1 MCNILLYSEITSLQH
16 AISSEPRIS
25 FFASAGYLLEHRCGR
40 IVCCVVEFNIK
51 QLFIHKPD

>member
-16 AISSEPRIS
+16 AISSESRIS

-40 IVCCVVEFNIK
+40 IVCCVVEFKTI
-51 QLFIHKPD
+51 